1 MSTEISKTSDSVS
14 GAVIRKSDFVHSA
27 SAGGVFTIVCRD
39 KDGNLKW
46 EDSSPNLVVNVGL
59 QDMNAK
65 YFVGTTYT
73 AAWFLG
79 LITGPSSG
87 TTFSAGDTLASHGA
101 TGAGGWTEDTNYAGS
116 RKACTFGTATTADPS
131 VITNAL
137 NTASF
142 TMNATTTIAGAFL
155 CSVASGTSGIL
166 FSASDFQSPG
176 DRAVVNGDVLVVTY
190 TFNLDA
196 T

>member
-1 MSTEISKTSDSVS
+1 MGIETSKTNESVS
-14 GAVIRKSDFVHSA
+14 SAVIRKADFVHSA
-27 SAGGVFTIVCRD
+27 SAGGVFTVVCRD

-46 EDSSPNLVVNVGL
+46 EESSPNLVVNVGL

-65 YFVGTTYT
+65 YFVGSAYT
-73 AAWFLG
+73 AAWYLG
-79 LITGPSSG
+79 LVTGPASG
-87 TTFSAGDTLASHGA
+87 TTFAAADTLASHA
-101 TGAGGWTEDTNYAGS
+101 GWTENTSYSGT
-116 RKACTFGTATTADPS
+116 RKVCTFGTATTADPS

-155 CSVASGTSGIL
+155 TNVASGTSGIL
-166 FSASDFQSPG
+166 FSASDFQAPG
-176 DRAVVNGDVLVVTY
+176 DRAVINGDVLLVTY